1 MKYELKAIFRN
12 RLMMVSILIFVMTAM
27 ILFVGIEHDLV
38 DHDTLR
44 NENKRTCEY
53 EMITLQRN
61 VEDWEENW
69 DYYMEAMGTTEEA
82 RTVLKALRAYD
93 EYKLEDDEALLEI
106 YDEENWWTDENNAY
120 MHRAMLINWLADMAV
135 TAWPEEGYETPEV
148 YFAEE
153 IEEFQDML
161 QLDELGFQLEDLTD
175 SPFLSRN
182 DHLEMVST
190 YLEKRNELE
199 MLFKMYKSTDEM
211 NNYTGKPY
219 NFLYRVF
226 RYYSYPQ
233 IIMGVIL
240 ILFPCFYCVSCRN
253 DESRRLQELRPEKRN
268 RIAGHYYGSVLVAMG
283 IVVVGF
289 LLIPMIVLGIQNG
302 WGGLTNP
309 MRVDPA
315 NFTSWT
321 PYEHNEMR
329 STAGISTAYGDF
341 KNSCGRAY
349 ELKIITLGRFLLMTL
364 PIALLQMVFLTLTG
378 FCIGYIGKK
387 KGAAIFAGVIAVG
400 IYLASQFAGAGMKWN
415 PFAVQ
420 SAWEIVEGGAN
431 MTALNAIVVLAVAD
445 LLLAGIIFIY
455 NRKRDYC

>member
-1 MKYELKAIFRN
+1 MRYELKAIFRN
-12 RLMMVSILIFVMTAM
+12 RLMMVSILIFAMTAM

-38 DHDTLR
+38 DHETQRQD
-44 NENKRTCEY
+44 NKRACEY

-82 RTVLKALRAYD
+82 RAVLEASRAYD
-93 EYKLEDDEALLEI
+93 EYRLESCETLLEI
-106 YDEENWWTDENNAY
+106 YDEKDWESEENVTY
-120 MHRAMLINWLADMAV
+120 MNRGQLIEYLADMAAA
-135 TAWPEEGYETPEV
+135 AWPEEGYETPEV

-153 IEEFQDML
+153 MKEFQDML
-161 QLDELGFQLEDLTD
+161 QLDELEFQLEDLTD

-182 DHLEMVST
+182 DHLNLVST
-190 YLEKRNELE
+190 YLEKRDTLE
-199 MLFKMYKSTDEM
+199 MLFKLYEG
-211 NNYTGKPY
+211 TGSADSISGSPY
-219 NFLYRVF
+219 SFLHRVF

-240 ILFPCFYCVSCRN
+240 ILFPCFYCISCRN

-268 RIAGHYYGSVLVAMG
+268 RIAGHYYGSVLFAMG
-283 IVVVGF
+283 MVIVGF
-289 LLIPMIVLGIQNG
+289 LLIPMIALGIQNG
-302 WGGLTNP
+302 WGGLDSA

-321 PYEHNEMR
+321 PYEHNELAVR
-329 STAGISTAYGDF
+329 VGLSTAYGDYI
-341 KNSCGRAY
+341 NSYGRLY
-349 ELKIITLGRFLLMTL
+349 HLEIITLGRFLLMTL
-364 PIALLQMVFLTLTG
+364 PIALLQMVFLILTG
-378 FCIGYIGKK
+378 FCIGYIGKR
-387 KGAAIFAGVIAVG
+387 KGVTIFAGVAAVG

-431 MTALNAIVVLAVAD
+431 MTGLNAIVVLAVAN
-445 LLLAGIIFIY
+445 LLLAGIILVY